1 MVRNLNCKGFSQNAK
16 LITSMGGMDVTGASS
31 LVFLMKPE
39 EESRFYQRQN
49 GANGTQFVVAEN
61 GGEGKPSIL
70 TGGGTV
76 FCPTK
81 LYKRK
86 EWVLLIVQF
95 PGGAEAKPIFRAYGF
110 ASKTWTHAEG
120 ATNLKAPKTTAGGEV
135 IFGTSKEVGGNFKIA
150 AFAQYAI
157 SFTQAEAEAFSSM
170 ATIEAMGTKSPVA
183 FIDFGQREVAQGIK
197 DWSGSGAAQTSQENS
212 EVIEE
217 APPIFFSPRMQ
228 ITWLIVTD
236 SLKHAALE
244 SFFTAIPWNN
254 GGTGTW
260 SATLGWAP
268 ASFLNS
274 PTIAQDRSG
283 IYFNTTTYTGSAAGN
298 AAAALQIS
306 TNIVAAE
313 RTLNTWIFLN
323 ASKSTPTGYQ
333 ISAVGTNPAV
343 TSTYDIYIKEW
354 NEGVEVKSVKVA
366 SQLIEPT
373 GEFAIAVF
381 GGVVYGFI
389 RKLSS
394 SDWVQVAE
402 FSSTTFTEGRAGIGG
417 NGSNP
422 KVLNFRGANLDGPSG
437 AAGKTVQV
445 LKEGALVK
453 AKRWVLR
460 SGELVNA

>member
-1 MVRNLNCKGFSQNAK
+1 MVRMLDTKGFTQNAK
-16 LITSMGGMDVTGASS
+16 LVASMGGMDQTGACSYVW
-31 LVFLMKPE
+31 LIKPE

-49 GANGTQFVVAEN
+49 GLNGTQVSVSES
-61 GGEGKPSIL
+61 GGEGKPGFL
-70 TGGGTV
+70 CGGGTV

-86 EWVLLIVQF
+86 EWVLLIIQY

-110 ASKTWTHAEG
+110 TTKTWTHAEG
-120 ATNLKAPKTTAGGEV
+120 ATNSKAPKSTSGGEAF
-135 IFGTSKEVGGNFKIA
+135 FGAEKGTGGKFKIA
-150 AFAQYAI
+150 AFAMYAT
-157 SFTQAEAEAFSSM
+157 SFSQAEAETFSSM
-170 ATIEAMGTKSPVA
+170 ATIEAMAAKSPVA
-183 FIDFGQREVAQGIK
+183 FIDFGQREVGQGIK
-197 DWSGSGAAQTSQENS
+197 DWSGGGAAQTSQENT
-212 EVIEE
+212 EVVEE

-236 SLKHAALE
+236 TLKHAVLE
-244 SFFTAIPWNN
+244 SFFTQIPWST
-254 GGTGTW
+254 GSGTW

-268 ASFLNS
+268 TSFSSL
-274 PTIAQDRSG
+274 PLIAQDRSG

-306 TNIVAAE
+306 SNSVAEE
-313 RTLNTWIFLN
+313 RAINTWIFLN
-323 ASKSTPTGYQ
+323 SSKSTPTGYQ
-333 ISAVGTNPAV
+333 ISAVGVKPAV

-366 SQLIEPT
+366 SQLVEPT
-373 GEFAIAVF
+373 GEIAIAVF

-389 RKLSS
+389 RKLST

-402 FSSTTFTEGRAGIGG
+402 FASTSFTEGRAGIGG

-422 KVLNFRGANLDGPSG
+422 KLLNFRGANLDGPSG
-437 AAGKTVQV
+437 ATSKTVQV

-453 AKRWVLR
+453 AKRWILR
-460 SGELVNA
+460 GGELVNA